1 MVERKSP
8 CPIRHDRESHCRP
21 GDMDWPPI
29 RDGQFDDESH
39 GEKAERRET
48 GAEPEN
54 EQHGEDDFS
63 AAGQERPPSM
73 VVSRKPAMTRERARA
88 FSCLVPSEP
97 LLFEPDFATAW
108 SRHHPLDHA
117 DRRRHQVG
125 SNIRSDQ

>member
-8 CPIRHDRESHCRP
+8 APYAMIARAIAAQVIWIGHPS
-21 GDMDWPPI
+21 GTVNSTM
-29 RDGQFDDESH
+29 RDH

-73 VVSRKPAMTRERARA
+73 VASRKPVTTRERALA
-88 FSCLVPSEP
+88 FSCLAPSEP
-97 LLFEPDFATAW
+97 WLFDPDFATA
-108 SRHHPLDHA
+108 
-117 DRRRHQVG
+117 
-125 SNIRSDQ
+125 